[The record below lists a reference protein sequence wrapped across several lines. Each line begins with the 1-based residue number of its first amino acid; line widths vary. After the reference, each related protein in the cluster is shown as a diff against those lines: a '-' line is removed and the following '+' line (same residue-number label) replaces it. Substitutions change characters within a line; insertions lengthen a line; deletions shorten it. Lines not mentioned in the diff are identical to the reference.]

1 MNHQNQHEWCLFN
14 VFFWDRFLLCT
25 LTGPERQNPPVPIF
39 NVLGLLVWNNVPSR
53 NLSHLSSSNWFW
65 GPQSWA
71 GEIAER
77 LKSLTAQKMISV
89 IFPISM
95 RFGGAR
101 SECGC
106 CVASLFCQLY
116 PNIWLWDLINTT
128 NSDHHSISHLEY
140 ITSLLISKVDYFS
153 KYSCFFL
160 SIPFCTGTVH
170 ALSWSSNSICTQSIF
185 IFKLEL

>member
-1 MNHQNQHEWCLFN
+1 MYTNWTRKAKSSCAHIQCVGIIGGEQCAQQKSVSFVKFKL
-14 VFFWDRFLLCT
+14 VLRPSV
-25 LTGPERQNPPVPIF
+25 LTWGDCWEAKITHCRKDD
-39 NVLGLLVWNNVPSR
+39 
-53 NLSHLSSSNWFW
+53 LSY
-65 GPQSWA
+65 
-71 GEIAER
+71 
-77 LKSLTAQKMISV
+77 ISH
-89 IFPISM
+89 IH
-95 RFGGAR
+95 GDLEAR

-116 PNIWLWDLINTT
+116 PNIWLWDFIDTT
-128 NSDHHSISHLEY
+128 NSDHPSINHLEY

-185 IFKLEL
+185 IFKLTI